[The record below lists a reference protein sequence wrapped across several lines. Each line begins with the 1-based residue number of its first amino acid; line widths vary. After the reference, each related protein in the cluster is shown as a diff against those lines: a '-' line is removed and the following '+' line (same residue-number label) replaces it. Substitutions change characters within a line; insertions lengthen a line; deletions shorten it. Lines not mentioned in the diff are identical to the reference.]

1 MRFRP
6 VLDSATGETYLPVAA
21 RGRQLLAEPLL
32 NKGTAF
38 TREEREAFGLR
49 GLLPHRVGT
58 IEEQLERVRTQ
69 WDAKPTPLEK
79 HIFLA
84 GLLNRNETLFHR
96 FVLENLQE
104 AVPVVYTPT
113 VGEACRHW
121 SRMFR
126 HARGTY
132 VTPADWGR
140 IAEVLRTRGI
150 DEAAVVVV
158 TDNERILG
166 LGDQGC
172 GGMGIPI
179 GKLALY
185 IAGAGIHPA
194 LCVPVSLDVG
204 TNNEEL
210 LEDPLYLGWR
220 EPRLRGEPYWSLLD
234 EFVDAVKEVY
244 PGALLQWEDF
254 ANVTSFRLMD
264 TYRDQVLSFNDDIEG
279 TAAMVV
285 GGLMAAMRSIGSGLG
300 GQVYAIYGGGSA
312 GTGMY
317 RQLVTEMRREG
328 LSAEEAAGRI
338 YVIDQQGLLVE
349 GDPTLDER
357 MRTLA
362 TRREVVAGWHVAGD
376 RLTLQDVV
384 ENARPTVLI
393 GVCARPNQFTEPA
406 IRAMASYCER
416 PIVMP
421 MSNPTA
427 NAEAVPADVI
437 AWSSGR
443 ALVATGS
450 PFGDV
455 VYEGRRH
462 RIGQANNVFIFPG
475 VGLGA
480 IAVKARKVSGG
491 MFSASARA
499 LADMVDEQTL
509 AEGSLYPPMS
519 EVRNVSLR
527 VAVAVAEQAIEEG
540 LADPVPDVEAAVA
553 GAMWHPEYLPYRPA

>member
-1 MRFRP
+1 MRLRP
-6 VLDSATGETYLPVAA
+6 ALDPATDERYLPVEA
-21 RGRQLLAEPLL
+21 RGRQLLSEPLL

-38 TREEREAFGLR
+38 TPEEREALGLR
-49 GLLPHRVGT
+49 GLLPPQTST
-58 IEEQLERVRTQ
+58 IEQQLARVRTQ
-69 WDAKPTPLEK
+69 WDAKPSPVEK

-104 AVPVVYTPT
+104 AVPIVYTPT
-113 VGEACRHW
+113 VAEACRHW
-121 SRMFR
+121 SRMHR
-126 HARGTY
+126 HARGIY
-132 VTPADWGR
+132 VTPGDRGQ
-140 IAEVLRTRGI
+140 IARVLRGRGI

-166 LGDQGC
+166 IGDQGC

-185 IAGAGIHPA
+185 TAGAGIHPA

-210 LEDPLYLGWR
+210 LKDPLYLGWR
-220 EPRLRGEPYWSLLD
+220 EPRLRGDPYWSLVD
-234 EFVDAVKEVY
+234 EFVNAVKEVY

-317 RQLVTEMRREG
+317 RQLVAEMTREG
-328 LSAEEAAGRI
+328 LTAEEAAGHI
-338 YVIDQQGLLVE
+338 FVIDQQGLLVE

-362 TRREVVAGWHVAGD
+362 TRREVAAAWHVPGD
-376 RLTLQDVV
+376 RIGLEQVI
-384 ENARPTVLI
+384 EHAHPTVLI
-393 GVCARPNQFTEPA
+393 GVCARPNQFTEAA

-455 VYEGRRH
+455 VHEGRRH
-462 RIGQANNVFIFPG
+462 RIGQANNAFIFPG

-480 IAVKARKVSGG
+480 IVVKARKVTAG
-491 MFSASARA
+491 MFGASAQA
-499 LADMVDEQTL
+499 LAEMVDRQTL

-519 EVRNVSLR
+519 AVRDVSRR
-527 VAVAVAEQAIEEG
+527 VAVAVAEQAVAEG
-540 LADPVPDVEAAVA
+540 VADPGADLEAAVA
-553 GAMWHPEYLPYRPA
+553 EAMWYPEYLPYRPA

>member
-1 MRFRP
+1 MKLHP
-6 VLDSATGETYLPVAA
+6 VIDPATGERYLPVEA

-38 TREEREAFGLR
+38 TPEEREAFDLG
-49 GLLPHRVGT
+49 GLLPPQTST
-58 IEEQLERVRTQ
+58 IEQQLERVRSQ
-69 WDAKPTPLEK
+69 WDAKPTPVDK

-96 FVLENLQE
+96 FVVENLQE
-104 AVPVVYTPT
+104 TVPIVYTPT
-113 VGEACRHW
+113 VAEACRHW
-121 SRMFR
+121 SRMHR
-126 HARGTY
+126 HARGIY
-132 VTPADWGR
+132 VTPADRGQIAR
-140 IAEVLRTRGI
+140 ILRHRGI

-166 LGDQGC
+166 IGDQGC

-185 IAGAGIHPA
+185 TAGAGIDPA

-220 EPRLRGEPYWSLLD
+220 EPRLRGDPYWSLVD
-234 EFVDAVKEVY
+234 EFVAAVKEVY
-244 PGALLQWEDF
+244 PGTLLQWEDF

-300 GQVYAIYGGGSA
+300 GQVYTIYGGGSA

-317 RQLVTEMRREG
+317 RQLVTEMKREG
-328 LSAEEAAGRI
+328 LTAEEAAGHI
-338 YVIDQQGLLVE
+338 FVIDQQGLLVE
-349 GDPTLDER
+349 DDPSLDER

-362 TRREVVAGWHVAGD
+362 TPRAVVAQWHVPGE
-376 RLTLQDVV
+376 RISLEQVI
-384 ENARPTVLI
+384 EHARPTVLI
-393 GVCARPNQFTEPA
+393 GVCARPNQFSEAA
-406 IRAMASYCER
+406 IRAMASYNER

-480 IAVKARKVSGG
+480 IAVKARKVTSG

-499 LADMVDEQTL
+499 LADTVDEQTL

-519 EVRNVSLR
+519 AVREVSRL
-527 VAVAVAEQAIEEG
+527 VAVAVAEEAVAEG
-540 LADPVPDVEAAVA
+540 VADPVADIEAAVDD
-553 GAMWHPEYLPYRPA
+553 AMWYPEYLPYRPA

>member
-6 VLDSATGETYLPVAA
+6 VLDPATGERYLPVAE
-21 RGRQLLAEPLL
+21 RGRRLLSEPLL

-38 TREEREAFGLR
+38 TPEEREAFGLQ
-49 GLLPHRVGT
+49 GLLPHQTST
-58 IEEQLERVRTQ
+58 IGQQLERVRSQ
-69 WDAKPTPLEK
+69 WDAKADPVEK

-84 GLLNRNETLFHR
+84 GLINRNETLFHR
-96 FVLENLQE
+96 FVVENLQE
-104 AVPVVYTPT
+104 TVPVVYTPT

-121 SRMFR
+121 SRMHR

-132 VTPADWGR
+132 VTPAHRGR
-140 IAEVLRTRGI
+140 IAQVLGTRGI
-150 DEAAVVVV
+150 QEGAVVVV

-185 IAGAGIHPA
+185 TAGAGIHPA

-204 TNNEEL
+204 TNNKDL

-220 EPRLRGEPYWSLLD
+220 EPRLRGDPYWSLVD
-234 EFVDAVKEVY
+234 EFVNAVKEVY

-264 TYRDQVLSFNDDIEG
+264 AYRDQVLSFNDDIEG

-285 GGLMAAMRSIGSGLG
+285 GGLMAAMRNIGSGLG

-317 RQLVTEMRREG
+317 RQLVAEMTREG
-328 LSAEEAAGRI
+328 LTADEARGRLF
-338 YVIDQQGLLVE
+338 VIDQQGLLVE
-349 GDPTLDER
+349 DDPGLDDR
-357 MRTLA
+357 MRSLA
-362 TRREVVAGWHVAGD
+362 TSREVVAGWHIGGD
-376 RLTLQDVV
+376 RITLLDVI

-393 GVCARPNQFTEPA
+393 GVCAHPNQFTEPD

-427 NAEAVPADVI
+427 KAEAVPADVI
-437 AWSSGR
+437 AWSDGR

-450 PFGDV
+450 PFDDV
-455 VYEGRRH
+455 NYRGRRY
-462 RIGQANNVFIFPG
+462 RIGQANNAFVFPG

-480 IAVKARKVSGG
+480 IAVRARQVTAG

-499 LADMVDEQTL
+499 LAEMVDDRML
-509 AEGSLYPPMS
+509 AEGALYPPMS
-519 EVRNVSLR
+519 EVRNVSRR
-527 VAVAVAEQAIEEG
+527 VAVAVAEEAIAEG
-540 LADPVPDVEAAVA
+540 LADPGVDVEAAVDE
-553 GAMWHPEYLPYRPA
+553 AMWFPEYLPYRPI

>member
-6 VLDSATGETYLPVAA
+6 VLDPATGQRYLPVAE
-21 RGRQLLAEPLL
+21 RGRQLLTEPLL

-38 TREEREAFGLR
+38 TPEEREAFGLQ
-49 GLLPHRVGT
+49 GLLPPQTST
-58 IEEQLERVRTQ
+58 IDQQLERVRSQ
-69 WDAKPTPLEK
+69 WDAKPNAVEQ

-96 FVLENLQE
+96 FVVENLQE
-104 AVPVVYTPT
+104 TVPVVYTPT
-113 VGEACRHW
+113 VGEACRQW
-121 SRMFR
+121 SRMYR

-132 VTPADWGR
+132 VTPGDRGR
-140 IAEVLRTRGI
+140 IARVLRTRGI

-185 IAGAGIHPA
+185 TAGAGIHAA

-210 LEDPLYLGWR
+210 LKDPLYLGWR
-220 EPRLRGEPYWSLLD
+220 EPRLRGDPYWSLVD
-234 EFVDAVKEVY
+234 EFVNAVKEVY

-285 GGLMAAMRSIGSGLG
+285 GGLMAAMRNIGSGLG
-300 GQVYAIYGGGSA
+300 GQVYTIYGGGSA

-317 RQLVTEMRREG
+317 RQLVAEMVREG
-328 LSAEEAAGRI
+328 VTAEEARGRI
-338 YVIDQQGLLVE
+338 FVIDQQGLLVE

-357 MRTLA
+357 MSSLA
-362 TRREVVAGWHVAGD
+362 TKREVVAGWHLDGD
-376 RLTLQDVV
+376 RITLLDVIQH
-384 ENARPTVLI
+384 ARPTVLI
-393 GVCARPNQFTEPA
+393 GVCAHPNQFTEPD

-427 NAEAVPADVI
+427 KAEAIPADVI
-437 AWSSGR
+437 AWSGGR

-455 VYEGRRH
+455 VYEGRGY
-462 RIGQANNVFIFPG
+462 RIGQANNAFIFPG

-480 IAVKARKVSGG
+480 IAVKARKVTSG
-491 MFSASARA
+491 MFSASAGA
-499 LADMVDEQTL
+499 LADMVDRQTL
-509 AEGSLYPPMS
+509 AEGALYPPMS
-519 EVRNVSLR
+519 EVRNVSRR
-527 VAVAVAEQAIEEG
+527 VAVAVAGQAVAEG
-540 LADPVPDVEAAVA
+540 VADPVADIEAAIA
-553 GAMWHPEYLPYRPA
+553 DAMWYPEYLPYRPA

>member
-6 VLDSATGETYLPVAA
+6 VVDPATGERYLPVAE
-21 RGRQLLAEPLL
+21 RGRRLLTEPLL

-38 TREEREAFGLR
+38 TPEEREAFGLQ
-49 GLLPHRVGT
+49 GLLPHQTST
-58 IEEQLERVRTQ
+58 IEQQLEQVRTQ
-69 WDAKPTPLEK
+69 WDAKPDAVEK
-79 HIFLA
+79 HIFLS
-84 GLLNRNETLFHR
+84 GLINRNETLFHR
-96 FVLENLQE
+96 FVLEHLQE
-104 AVPVVYTPT
+104 TVPVVYTPT

-121 SRMFR
+121 SRMYR

-132 VTPADWGR
+132 VTPAHRGR
-140 IAEVLRTRGI
+140 IAQVLRARQI

-185 IAGAGIHPA
+185 TAGAGIHPA

-204 TNNEEL
+204 TNNEDL
-210 LEDPLYLGWR
+210 LQDPLYLGWR
-220 EPRLRGEPYWSLLD
+220 EPRLRGEPYWSLVD
-234 EFVDAVKEVY
+234 EFVNAVKEVF

-264 TYRDQVLSFNDDIEG
+264 AYRDQVLSFNDDIEG

-285 GGLMAAMRSIGSGLG
+285 GGLMAAMRNIGSGLG

-317 RQLVTEMRREG
+317 RQLVAEMMREG
-328 LSAEEAAGRI
+328 LTAEEAEGRI
-338 YVIDQQGLLVE
+338 FVIDQQGLLVE
-349 GDPTLDER
+349 DDPSLDER
-357 MRTLA
+357 MRSLA
-362 TRREVVAGWHVAGD
+362 TERQVVAGWHLSGD
-376 RLTLQDVV
+376 RITLLDVIQH
-384 ENARPTVLI
+384 ARPTVLI
-393 GVCARPNQFTEPA
+393 GVCAHPNQFTEPD

-427 NAEAVPADVI
+427 KAEAVPADVI
-437 AWSSGR
+437 AWSGGR

-455 VYEGRRH
+455 VHEGRRY
-462 RIGQANNVFIFPG
+462 RIGQANNAFIFPG

-480 IAVKARKVSGG
+480 IAVNARKVTAG
-491 MFSASARA
+491 MFSASARS
-499 LADMVDEQTL
+499 LAETVDAQML
-509 AEGSLYPPMS
+509 AEGALYPPMS
-519 EVRNVSLR
+519 EVRNVSRR
-527 VAVAVAEQAIEEG
+527 VAVAVAEEAIAEG
-540 LADPVPDVEAAVA
+540 LAHPDVDIETAVDE
-553 GAMWHPEYLPYRPA
+553 AMWFPEYLPYRPI

>member
-6 VLDSATGETYLPVAA
+6 VLDPATGERYLPVAE

-38 TREEREAFGLR
+38 SPEEREAFGLQ
-49 GLLPHRVGT
+49 GLLPHQTST
-58 IEEQLERVRTQ
+58 IDQQLERVRTQ
-69 WDAKPTPLEK
+69 WDAKPDPVEK
-79 HIFLA
+79 HIFLG
-84 GLLNRNETLFHR
+84 GLINRNETLFHR

-121 SRMFR
+121 SRMYR

-132 VTPADWGR
+132 ITPGHRGR
-140 IAEVLRTRGI
+140 IAQVLRTRGI
-150 DEAAVVVV
+150 GEAAVVVV

-185 IAGAGIHPA
+185 TAGAGIHPA

-204 TNNEEL
+204 TNNEDL
-210 LEDPLYLGWR
+210 LKDPLYLGWR
-220 EPRLRGEPYWSLLD
+220 EPRLRGEPYWSLVD
-234 EFVDAVKEVY
+234 EFVNAVKEVY

-264 TYRDQVLSFNDDIEG
+264 AYRDRVLSFNDDIEG

-285 GGLMAAMRSIGSGLG
+285 GGLMAAMRNIGSGLG
-300 GQVYAIYGGGSA
+300 GQVYTIYGGGSA

-317 RQLVTEMRREG
+317 RQLVAEMTREG
-328 LSAEEAAGRI
+328 LTAEEAAGRI
-338 YVIDQQGLLVE
+338 FVIDQQGLLVE
-349 GDPTLDER
+349 GDPSLDER
-357 MRTLA
+357 MGSMAAKRQ
-362 TRREVVAGWHVAGD
+362 VVAGWHLSGD
-376 RLTLQDVV
+376 RITLLDVIQH
-384 ENARPTVLI
+384 ARPTVLI
-393 GVCARPNQFTEPA
+393 GVCAHPNQFTEPD

-427 NAEAVPADVI
+427 KAEAVPADVI
-437 AWSSGR
+437 AWSGGR

-455 VYEGRRH
+455 THEGRRY
-462 RIGQANNVFIFPG
+462 RIGQANNAFIFPG

-480 IAVKARKVSGG
+480 ISVRSRQVTAG

-499 LADMVDEQTL
+499 LAEMVDAATL
-509 AEGSLYPPMS
+509 AEGALYPPMS
-519 EVRNVSLR
+519 EVRNVSRR
-527 VAVAVAEQAIEEG
+527 VAVAVAEEAIAEG
-540 LADPVPDVEAAVA
+540 LAEPGVDIEAAVA
-553 GAMWHPEYLPYRPA
+553 EAMWFPEYLPYRPA

>member
-1 MRFRP
+1 MQFRP
-6 VLDSATGETYLPVAA
+6 VLDPVTGERYLPVGQ

-38 TREEREAFGLR
+38 PSQEREVFGLQ
-49 GLLPHRVGT
+49 GLLPHQT
-58 IEEQLERVRTQ
+58 STMEQQLERVRSQ
-69 WDAKPTPLEK
+69 WDAKPDALEK

-96 FVLENLQE
+96 FVVENLQE
-104 AVPVVYTPT
+104 TVPVVYTPT
-113 VGEACRHW
+113 VGDACRHW
-121 SRMFR
+121 SRMYR

-132 VTPADWGR
+132 VTPGDRGR
-140 IAEVLRTRGI
+140 IAQVLRTRGI

-185 IAGAGIHPA
+185 TAGAGIHAA

-204 TNNEEL
+204 TNNEDL
-210 LEDPLYLGWR
+210 LRDPLYLGWR
-220 EPRLRGEPYWSLLD
+220 EPRLRGDPYWSLLE
-234 EFVDAVKEVY
+234 EFVNAVKEVY

-285 GGLMAAMRSIGSGLG
+285 GGLMAAMRNIGSGLG
-300 GQVYAIYGGGSA
+300 GQVYTIYGGGSA

-317 RQLVTEMRREG
+317 RQLVAEMVREG
-328 LSAEEAAGRI
+328 LTAEEAQGRI
-338 YVIDQQGLLVE
+338 FVIDQQGLLVE
-349 GDPTLDER
+349 GDPSLDER
-357 MRTLA
+357 MRSLA
-362 TRREVVAGWHVAGD
+362 TRREMVSGWHVAGD
-376 RLTLQDVV
+376 RITLLDVIQH
-384 ENARPTVLI
+384 ARPTVLI
-393 GVCARPNQFTEPA
+393 GVCAHPNQFTEPD
-406 IRAMASYCER
+406 IRAMVAYCER

-427 NAEAVPADVI
+427 KAEAIPADVI
-437 AWSSGR
+437 AWSGGR

-455 VYEGRRH
+455 VYEGRRY
-462 RIGQANNVFIFPG
+462 RIGQANNAFIFPG

-480 IAVKARKVSGG
+480 IAVRSRQVTAG

-499 LADMVDEQTL
+499 LAETVDAATL
-509 AEGSLYPPMS
+509 AEGALYPPMS
-519 EVRNVSLR
+519 EVRNVSRR
-527 VAVAVAEQAIEEG
+527 VAVAVAREAIAEG
-540 LADPVPDVEAAVA
+540 LADPDVDVEAAVDE
-553 GAMWHPEYLPYRPA
+553 AMWFPEYLPYRPA

>member
-6 VLDSATGETYLPVAA
+6 ALDPASGERYLPVTA
-21 RGRQLLAEPLL
+21 RGQQLLAEPLL

-38 TREEREAFGLR
+38 TREERETLGLR
-49 GLLPHRVGT
+49 GLLPHHVST
-58 IEEQLERVRTQ
+58 LEEQVTRVRGQ

-113 VGEACRHW
+113 VGEACRQW
-121 SRMFR
+121 SRLFR

-132 VTPADWGR
+132 VTPADRGR
-140 IAEVLRTRGI
+140 IAQVLRSRGI

-204 TNNEEL
+204 TNNEAL

-234 EFVDAVKEVY
+234 EFVNAVKEVY

-328 LSAEEAAGRI
+328 LSEEEAAGRI
-338 YVIDQQGLLVE
+338 YVIDQQGLLVQ

-357 MRTLA
+357 MRSLA
-362 TRREVVAGWHVAGD
+362 TGREVVAGWHVTGH
-376 RLTLQDVV
+376 RITLLDVI
-384 ENARPTVLI
+384 EHARPSVLI
-393 GVCARPNQFTEPA
+393 GVCGRPNQFTEPA
-406 IRAMASYCER
+406 IRAMASHCQR

-450 PFGDV
+450 PFADV

-462 RIGQANNVFIFPG
+462 RIGQANNAFIFPG

-480 IAVKARKVSGG
+480 IAVEARKVSGG

-499 LADMVDEQTL
+499 LADMVDDQML
-509 AEGSLYPPMS
+509 AEGALYPPMS
-519 EVRNVSLR
+519 EVRNVSVR
-527 VAVAVAEQAIEEG
+527 VAVATAEQAVAEG
-540 LADPVPDVEAAVA
+540 LAEPVPDLEAAVA
-553 GAMWHPEYLPYRPA
+553 AAMWYPEYLPYRPA

>member
-1 MRFRP
+1 MQLRS
-6 VLDSATGETYLPVAA
+6 VLDPASGERYLPVEE
-21 RGRQLLAEPLL
+21 RGRQLLSDSLL

-38 TREEREAFGLR
+38 TLEEREAFGLR
-49 GLLPHRVGT
+49 GLLPPQPST
-58 IEEQLERVRTQ
+58 LEEQLARVRSQ
-69 WDAKPTPLEK
+69 WDAKPTPVEK

-84 GLLNRNETLFHR
+84 GLLNHNETLFHR
-96 FVLENLQE
+96 FVVENLQE
-104 AVPVVYTPT
+104 TVPVVYTPT
-113 VGEACRHW
+113 VAEACRHW
-121 SRMFR
+121 SRMNR
-126 HARGTY
+126 HARGIY
-132 VTPADWGR
+132 VTPADRGQ
-140 IAEVLRTRGI
+140 IARVLRNRGM

-166 LGDQGC
+166 IGDQGC

-185 IAGAGIHPA
+185 TAGAGIHPA

-210 LEDPLYLGWR
+210 LKDPLYLGRR
-220 EPRLRGEPYWSLLD
+220 EPRLRGDPYWSLVD
-234 EFVDAVKEVY
+234 EFVNAVKEVW

-300 GQVYAIYGGGSA
+300 GQVYTIYGGGSA

-317 RQLVTEMRREG
+317 RQLVTEMKREG
-328 LSAEEAAGRI
+328 LTSEQAARHI
-338 YVIDQQGLLVE
+338 YVIDQQGLLVDD
-349 GDPTLDER
+349 DPSLDQR

-362 TRREVVAGWHVAGD
+362 TPREVVAQWHVPGD
-376 RLTLQDVV
+376 RISLEQVV
-384 ENARPTVLI
+384 EHARPTVLI
-393 GVCARPNQFTEPA
+393 GVCARPNQFSEAA
-406 IRAMASYCER
+406 IRAMASYNER

-450 PFGDV
+450 PFEDV
-455 VYEGRRH
+455 VHEGRRH
-462 RIGQANNVFIFPG
+462 RVGQANNAFIFPG

-480 IAVKARKVSGG
+480 IAVKARKVTSG

-519 EVRNVSLR
+519 AVREVSRR
-527 VAVAVAEQAIEEG
+527 VAVAVAEQAVADG
-540 LADPVPDVEAAVA
+540 VADPVADIEAAIA
-553 GAMWHPEYLPYRPA
+553 AAMWYPEYLPYRPA